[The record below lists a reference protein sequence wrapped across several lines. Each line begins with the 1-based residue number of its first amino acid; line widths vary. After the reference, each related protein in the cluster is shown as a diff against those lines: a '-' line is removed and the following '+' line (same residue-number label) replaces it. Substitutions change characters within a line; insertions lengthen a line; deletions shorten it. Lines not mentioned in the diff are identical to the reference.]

1 MMNREPA
8 ASPCDRREWLR
19 ASARYALLGGVAMA
33 TGYLVLGRDR
43 TACGRNLACGEC
55 GVLSTC
61 NLPEAVVAREK
72 TAAKAARY
80 AAQTPIPNP

>member
-8 ASPCDRREWLR
+8 ASQCDRREWLR
-19 ASARYALLGGVAMA
+19 ASARYAVLGGVAVA
-33 TGYLVLGRDR
+33 TGYLVVGRDR
-43 TACGRNLACGEC
+43 TWCGKNMACGEC
-55 GVLSTC
+55 GVLLTC
-61 NLPEAVVAREK
+61 SLPDAVVARDK